1 MPDVE
6 LNIPE
11 YIKPVSLCS
20 SSYGSSNVVD
30 TLGPLSI
37 AGALKS
43 SLILFDSTP
52 LPNENA
58 LNHFKLFVLPKSL
71 EALLVSCVSC
81 YILSSTPSLGSVSNI
96 AGFVNEPTDE
106 MVSSHTV
113 IHV

>member
-1 MPDVE
+1 MLPNVGFKSFVIFSAAINWLRLFTPDVE

-11 YIKPVSLCS
+11 YINPVSLCS

-37 AGALKS
+37 TGALKS

-71 EALLVSCVSC
+71 EALHVSC
-81 YILSSTPSLGSVSNI
+81 
-96 AGFVNEPTDE
+96 
-106 MVSSHTV
+106 
-113 IHV
+113 